1 MSISHVSDE
10 KLLELWK
17 DPDFDGSFRGI
28 KTFQAFLKTDKNID
42 VSEQR
47 LYKVLKNDS
56 IYLLHLTPKRKF
68 LRRKY
73 DVRYYGELLQAD
85 IAYMFK
91 WEEFQYF
98 LLVIDCFSNKIFIEV
113 LKSKSADDVATA
125 FRKIFKEFGAD
136 ITELQTDRGKEFLG
150 KSCQEL
156 FKKEHIVYRS
166 KFGKNKAN
174 FAENAIGRIKR
185 KLYMLL
191 RSQLNQNWVEK
202 IAKVVES
209 FNNIPMRNLGW
220 LKPNDITSKL
230 DSIVVNEQRAKYGI
244 HVYKE
249 PSFKEQ
255 LRLQKTSEKKQFKN
269 QRLCLFRL

>member
-1 MSISHVSDE
+1 
-10 KLLELWK
+10 
-17 DPDFDGSFRGI
+17 
-28 KTFQAFLKTDKNID
+28 

-125 FRKIFKEFGAD
+125 FRKIFKEFGA
-136 ITELQTDRGKEFLG
+136 
-150 KSCQEL
+150 
-156 FKKEHIVYRS
+156 
-166 KFGKNKAN
+166 N
-174 FAENAIGRIKR
+174 
-185 KLYMLL
+185 
-191 RSQLNQNWVEK
+191 
-202 IAKVVES
+202 
-209 FNNIPMRNLGW
+209 
-220 LKPNDITSKL
+220 
-230 DSIVVNEQRAKYGI
+230 
-244 HVYKE
+244 
-249 PSFKEQ
+249 
-255 LRLQKTSEKKQFKN
+255 
-269 QRLCLFRL
+269 